1 MGERIQYELDKI
13 KMLAIAKNESFFA
26 PGRKFVEVRYS
37 LSKAIKT
44 KEEADRFLAELEWV
58 IKQAQAK

>member
-1 MGERIQYELDKI
+1 MKESIQHKLDEMEK
-13 KMLAIAKNESFFA
+13 LAQASKGSYIPTQRSSIQVND
-26 PGRKFVEVRYS
+26 S

-44 KEEADRFLAELEWV
+44 KEEADRFLAELDWV

>member
-1 MGERIQYELDKI
+1 MGERIQQERDRVTR
-13 KMLAIAKNESFFA
+13 LAMAKNQHLLL
-26 PGRKFVEVRYS
+26 PGKKYKEVRCS
-37 LSKAIKT
+37 LAEAIKT

>member
-1 MGERIQYELDKI
+1 MEERIQQERDRITK
-13 KMLAIAKNESFFA
+13 LAMAKNKSFFL
-26 PGRKFVEVRYS
+26 PGRKYKEIQCS
-37 LSKAIKT
+37 LAEAIKT